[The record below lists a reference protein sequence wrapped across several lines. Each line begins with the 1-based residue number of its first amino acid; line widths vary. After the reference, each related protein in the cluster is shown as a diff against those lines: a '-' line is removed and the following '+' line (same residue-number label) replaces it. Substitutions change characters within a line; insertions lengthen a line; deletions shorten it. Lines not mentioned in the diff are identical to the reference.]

1 MSALCSSRYPL
12 RSKSV
17 SSCFFGKIH
26 AASMATSV
34 SRNFRAVSQ
43 LAGDPARELAA
54 LVRIREGGGFEMSLQ
69 ILVANPLQVKFSA
82 QNDLEQAAVFRADR
96 TQSPKTPRGF
106 DRSTDR
112 VQDAVRSFWFSHYRE
127 RLQIALIRRAT
138 QLDAPT

>member
-1 MSALCSSRYPL
+1 MSAE
-12 RSKSV
+12 K
-17 SSCFFGKIH
+17 G
-26 AASMATSV
+26 
-34 SRNFRAVSQ
+34 Q

-127 RLQIALIRRAT
+127 RSEEHTSELQSPCNLVCRLLLEKKKIT
-138 QLDAPT
+138 GVLDGIE